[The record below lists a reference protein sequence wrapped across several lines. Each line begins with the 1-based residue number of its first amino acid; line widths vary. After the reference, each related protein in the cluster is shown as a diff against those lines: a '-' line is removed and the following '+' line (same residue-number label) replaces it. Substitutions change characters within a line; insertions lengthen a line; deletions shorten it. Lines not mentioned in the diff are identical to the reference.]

1 MPSPH
6 LQFIAGWHKIGTAP
20 SADLVKREEAA
31 VFWETRQ
38 PSAPP
43 DRLCSFCG
51 KRQGAVQNLIAS
63 PAPHTCTSCR
73 ASAPLLIC
81 EECIQHCSS
90 SVKKDKQGQGAST
103 TAVPLV
109 VPKPTEIKATL
120 DDYVIGQDRAKK
132 VLSVAVHNHYK
143 RILHRDRLKHVEPQK
158 GNILMIGSTGTGK
171 TLLSQTLARILHVPF
186 AIADATTLTEAGYV
200 GEDVENVVL
209 KLLQNCDYDVTRA
222 ETGIIYIDEIDK
234 ISRKSENPSLTRDVS
249 GEGVQQ
255 ALLKLVEGTSCNVPP
270 KGGRKHPEQDC
281 IRVDTT
287 NILFI
292 AGGAFVGLDQII
304 GQRTMPKRLGFGADP
319 IGVIGGHTEILGRV
333 QSEDLL
339 KFGLIPEFVGR
350 FPVLTTLSDLD
361 VPAFI
366 RVLTEPRNALVKQYQ
381 ALFEIEGVD
390 LQFTD
395 SAVKAVA
402 RRAAVMKTG
411 ARALRT
417 ILEEVMLDLMY
428 DVPTLGGV
436 KSVVITEEVIAG
448 IGQPQIVN

>member
-1 MPSPH
+1 
-6 LQFIAGWHKIGTAP
+6 
-20 SADLVKREEAA
+20 

-43 DRLCSFCG
+43 DRFCSFCG
-51 KRQGAVQNLIAS
+51 KRPGTVQNLIAS
-63 PAPHTCTSCR
+63 PAPYTCSSCR
-73 ASAPLLIC
+73 TTSALLIC
-81 EECIQHCSS
+81 EECIQHCSAAL
-90 SVKKDKQGQGAST
+90 KKDNQVQGSPAP
-103 TAVPLV
+103 VPLV

-120 DDYVIGQDRAKK
+120 DQYVIGQDRAKK

-143 RILHRDRLKHVEPQK
+143 RIVNRDRLKHVDIQK

-186 AIADATTLTEAGYV
+186 TIADATALTEAGYV
-200 GEDVENVVL
+200 GEDVETVVL
-209 KLLQNCDYDVTRA
+209 KLLQNCDYDVARA

-255 ALLKLVEGTSCNVPP
+255 ALLKLVEGTVCNVPP
-270 KGGRKHPEQDC
+270 KGGRKHPEQDY

-304 GQRTMPKRLGFGADP
+304 AQRTMPKRLGFGVNSPGSEID
-319 IGVIGGHTEILGRV
+319 GHTDALRHV
-333 QSEDLL
+333 RSEDLL
-339 KFGLIPEFVGR
+339 KSGLIPEFVGR

-361 VPAFI
+361 VPALM
-366 RVLTEPRNALVKQYQ
+366 RVLTEPRNALVKHYQ

-395 SAVKAVA
+395 SALKAAA
-402 RRAAVMKTG
+402 RRAALLKTG
-411 ARALRT
+411 ARALRS

-428 DVPTLGGV
+428 DLPSRSGV
-436 KSVVITEEVIAG
+436 KSVVITEEVITG
-448 IGQPQIVN
+448 IGQPQILT

>member
-1 MPSPH
+1 
-6 LQFIAGWHKIGTAP
+6 
-20 SADLVKREEAA
+20 
-31 VFWETRQ
+31 VFWETRH
-38 PSAPP
+38 PSQKPE
-43 DRLCSFCG
+43 RLCSFCG
-51 KRQGAVQNLIAS
+51 KIQGAVQNLVAS
-63 PAPHTCTSCR
+63 PAEYTCDSCQTTSK
-73 ASAPLLIC
+73 LLIC
-81 EECIQHCSS
+81 EECIQHCSVS
-90 SVKKDKQGQGAST
+90 MTKNRAAQGASPSL
-103 TAVPLV
+103 PLV
-109 VPKPTEIKATL
+109 IPKPTEIKATL

-143 RILHRDRLKHVEPQK
+143 RIVNRDRLKHVDLQK

-186 AIADATTLTEAGYV
+186 TIADATALTEAGYV

-209 KLLQNCDYDVTRA
+209 KLLQNCDYDVQRA

-255 ALLKLVEGTSCNVPP
+255 ALLKLVEGTICNVPP
-270 KGGRKHPEQDC
+270 KGGRKHPEQDYV
-281 IRVDTT
+281 RVDTT

-304 GQRTMPKRLGFGADP
+304 AQRTMPKRLGFGAFGTSAEID
-319 IGVIGGHTEILGRV
+319 GHTDVLRRV

-350 FPVLTTLSDLD
+350 FPVLTTLDDLD
-361 VPAFI
+361 VPALI

-390 LQFTD
+390 LQFTE

-402 RRAAVMKTG
+402 RRAALMKTG

-428 DVPTLGGV
+428 DIPALGGV
-436 KSVVITEEVIAG
+436 KSVVITEEVIG
-448 IGQPQIVN
+448 GVGQPQILT

>member
-1 MPSPH
+1 M
-6 LQFIAGWHKIGTAP
+6 
-20 SADLVKREEAA
+20 
-31 VFWETRQ
+31 FWDRRHSSQE
-38 PSAPP
+38 P

-51 KRQGAVQNLIAS
+51 KRQDAVQPLITS
-63 PAPHTCTSCR
+63 PEPYSCPSCR
-73 ASAPLLIC
+73 TAAPLSIC
-81 EECIQHCSS
+81 EECIQHCSLS
-90 SVKKDKQGQGAST
+90 LAKDKNGGIPGSST
-103 TAVPLV
+103 SLPLV
-109 VPKPTEIKATL
+109 IPKPTDIKATL

-143 RILHRDRLKHVEPQK
+143 RIANRERLKHVDLQK

-186 AIADATTLTEAGYV
+186 TIADATALTEAGYV

-209 KLLQNCDYDVTRA
+209 KLLQSCEYDVARA

-255 ALLKLVEGTSCNVPP
+255 ALLKLVEGTICNVPP
-270 KGGRKHPEQDC
+270 KGGRKHPEQDY

-304 GQRTMPKRLGFGADP
+304 AQRTMPKRLGFGALSPAGEID
-319 IGVIGGHTEILGRV
+319 GHTDILRRV

-350 FPVLTTLSDLD
+350 FPVLTTLADLD
-361 VPAFI
+361 VPALI
-366 RVLTEPRNALVKQYQ
+366 RVLTEPRNALVRQYQ

-428 DVPTLGGV
+428 DVPALGGV

-448 IGQPQIVN
+448 IGQPQLLM

>member
-1 MPSPH
+1 MARPTN
-6 LQFIAGWHKIGTAP
+6 IT
-20 SADLVKREEAA
+20 
-31 VFWETRQ
+31 
-38 PSAPP
+38 
-43 DRLCSFCG
+43 LCSFCG
-51 KRQGAVQNLIAS
+51 KSHAEVKKLIAG
-63 PAPHTCTSCR
+63 PGVY
-73 ASAPLLIC
+73 IC
-81 EECIQHCSS
+81 DNCVVLCKNVLDKEFAAQN
-90 SVKKDKQGQGAST
+90 KKQKPRVT
-103 TAVPLV
+103 
-109 VPKPTEIKATL
+109 VPKPAEIKRQL
-120 DDYVIGQDRAKK
+120 DKYCIGQEHAKK
-132 VLSVAVHNHYK
+132 TLSVAVHNHYK
-143 RILHRDRLKHVEPQK
+143 RIANRERLAHVDLQK

-186 AIADATTLTEAGYV
+186 TIADATALTEAGYV

-209 KLLQNCDYDVTRA
+209 KLLQSCDYDVTRA

-255 ALLKLVEGTSCNVPP
+255 ALLKLVEGTICNVPP
-270 KGGRKHPEQDC
+270 KGGRKHPEQDY

-304 GQRTMPKRLGFGADP
+304 NQRTMPKRLGFGAIIPAID
-319 IGVIGGHTEILGRV
+319 IDGHTDVLRRV

-350 FPVLTTLSDLD
+350 FPILTTLSDLD
-361 VPAFI
+361 VPALI
-366 RVLTEPRNALVKQYQ
+366 RVLTEPRNALVRQYQ
-381 ALFEIEGVD
+381 ALFEIEGVE

-395 SAVKAVA
+395 SAIKAVA

-417 ILEEVMLDLMY
+417 IMEEAMLELMY
-428 DVPTLGGV
+428 EVPALGGV

-448 IGQPQIVN
+448 IGQPQILT

>member
-1 MPSPH
+1 MFWDTRPSSP
-6 LQFIAGWHKIGTAP
+6 K
-20 SADLVKREEAA
+20 
-31 VFWETRQ
+31 
-38 PSAPP
+38 P

-51 KRQGAVQNLIAS
+51 KHQNTLIAS
-63 PAPHTCTSCR
+63 PAQYTCNSCR
-73 ASAPLLIC
+73 TTSTLLIC
-81 EECIQHCSS
+81 EECIQSC
-90 SVKKDKQGQGAST
+90 ANST
-103 TAVPLV
+103 TKSPGAQASSPSLPLV
-109 VPKPTEIKATL
+109 IPKPTEIKAML
-120 DDYVIGQDRAKK
+120 DEYVIGQEQAKK

-143 RILHRDRLKHVEPQK
+143 RIVNRERLTHVDLQK

-186 AIADATTLTEAGYV
+186 AIADATALTQAGYV

-209 KLLQNCDYDVTRA
+209 KLLQNCDYDVKRA

-255 ALLKLVEGTSCNVPP
+255 ALLKLVEWTTCNVPP
-270 KGGRKHPEQDC
+270 KGGRKHPEQDY

-292 AGGAFVGLDQII
+292 GGGAFVGLDQFIAE
-304 GQRTMPKRLGFGADP
+304 RTMPKRLGFEASSRAGK
-319 IGVIGGHTEILGRV
+319 IGHTDVLRRV
-333 QSEDLL
+333 QSADLL
-339 KFGLIPEFVGR
+339 KYGLIPEFIGR
-350 FPVLTTLSDLD
+350 FPVLTTLADLD
-361 VPAFI
+361 VPALI

-381 ALFEIEGVD
+381 ALFGIEGVE
-390 LQFTD
+390 LRFAD

-402 RRAAVMKTG
+402 RRAVEMKTG

-428 DVPTLGGV
+428 EIPALTGA
-436 KSVVITEEVIAG
+436 KSVEITEEVIAG
-448 IGQPQIVN
+448 TGQPHILS

>member
-1 MPSPH
+1 M
-6 LQFIAGWHKIGTAP
+6 
-20 SADLVKREEAA
+20 
-31 VFWETRQ
+31 FWETRN
-38 PSAPP
+38 PSAKPEQS
-43 DRLCSFCG
+43 CAFCG
-51 KRQGAVQNLIAS
+51 KRQGQVKNLIAS
-63 PAPHTCTSCR
+63 PTPYTCHSCR
-73 ASAPLLIC
+73 TSSVLLIC
-81 EECIQHCSS
+81 AECIQRSTDS
-90 SVKKDKQGQGAST
+90 LTKENAGQGRAPSP
-103 TAVPLV
+103 PLV

-132 VLSVAVHNHYK
+132 VLAVAVHNHYK
-143 RILHRDRLKHVEPQK
+143 RILNRDRLKHVDLQK
-158 GNILMIGSTGTGK
+158 GNILVIGSTGTGK

-186 AIADATTLTEAGYV
+186 TIADATTLTEAGYV

-209 KLLQNCDYDVTRA
+209 KLLQSCEYDVKRA

-255 ALLKLVEGTSCNVPP
+255 ALLKLVEGTICNVPP
-270 KGGRKHPEQDC
+270 KGGRKHPEQDF

-292 AGGAFVGLDQII
+292 AGGAFVGLDHII
-304 GQRTMPKRLGFGADP
+304 TQRTTPKRLGFEAHDAASGID
-319 IGVIGGHTEILGRV
+319 GHTDVLRRV
-333 QSEDLL
+333 ESDDLL

-361 VPAFI
+361 VPALI
-366 RVLTEPRNALVKQYQ
+366 RVLTEPRNALVRQYQ
-381 ALFEIEGVD
+381 ALFELEGIE

-395 SAVKAVA
+395 SAMKAVA
-402 RRAAVMKTG
+402 RRAALMKTG

-428 DVPTLGGV
+428 DVPALNSV
-436 KSVVITEEVIAG
+436 KSVLITEEVIAG
-448 IGQPQIVN
+448 IGQPKILA

>member
-1 MPSPH
+1 M
-6 LQFIAGWHKIGTAP
+6 
-20 SADLVKREEAA
+20 
-31 VFWETRQ
+31 FWDTRQ
-38 PSAPP
+38 PSPKP
-43 DRLCSFCG
+43 DPLCSFCG
-51 KRQGAVQNLIAS
+51 KTQTTARNLIAS
-63 PAPHTCTSCR
+63 PAQYTCHSCR
-73 ASAPLLIC
+73 TTSTLLIC
-81 EECIQHCSS
+81 EECIQSCADSMTKDKGAQSS
-90 SVKKDKQGQGAST
+90 SSSL
-103 TAVPLV
+103 PLV
-109 VPKPTEIKATL
+109 IPKPTEIKAIL
-120 DDYVIGQDRAKK
+120 DGYAIGQDQAKK

-143 RILHRDRLKHVEPQK
+143 RIVNRERLTHVDLQK

-171 TLLSQTLARILHVPF
+171 TLLSQTLARVLHVPF
-186 AIADATTLTEAGYV
+186 AIADATALTQAGYV

-209 KLLQNCDYDVTRA
+209 KLLQSCDYDVKRA

-255 ALLKLVEGTSCNVPP
+255 ALLKLVEGTICNVPP
-270 KGGRKHPEQDC
+270 KGGRKHPEQDY

-304 GQRTMPKRLGFGADP
+304 AERTMPKRLGFEANDLAWK
-319 IGVIGGHTEILGRV
+319 IDGHTDVLRRV
-333 QSEDLL
+333 HSEDLL

-361 VPAFI
+361 VPALI

-381 ALFEIEGVD
+381 ALFEIEGIQ
-390 LQFTD
+390 LRFSD

-402 RRAAVMKTG
+402 RRAAQMKTG

-428 DVPTLGGV
+428 DIPALTGIR
-436 KSVVITEEVIAG
+436 SVEITEDVIAG
-448 IGQPQIVN
+448 TGQPHILT

>member
-1 MPSPH
+1 MP
-6 LQFIAGWHKIGTAP
+6 
-20 SADLVKREEAA
+20 
-31 VFWETRQ
+31 
-38 PSAPP
+38 
-43 DRLCSFCG
+43 
-51 KRQGAVQNLIAS
+51 NL
-63 PAPHTCTSCR
+63 
-73 ASAPLLIC
+73 
-81 EECIQHCSS
+81 SS
-90 SVKKDKQGQGAST
+90 SL
-103 TAVPLV
+103 PLIL
-109 VPKPTEIKATL
+109 PKPTEIKAAL
-120 DDYVIGQDRAKK
+120 DDYVIGQEHAKK

-143 RILHRDRLKHVEPQK
+143 RIANRERLKHVDLQK

-186 AIADATTLTEAGYV
+186 TIADATALTEAGYV

-209 KLLQNCDYDVTRA
+209 KLLQSCDYDVARA

-255 ALLKLVEGTSCNVPP
+255 ALLKLVEGTICNVPP
-270 KGGRKHPEQDC
+270 KGGRKHPEQEY

-292 AGGAFVGLDQII
+292 AGGAFVGLDQLIA
-304 GQRTMPKRLGFGADP
+304 QRTMPKRLGFGALTSAREID
-319 IGVIGGHTEILGRV
+319 GHTDLLRQA

-339 KFGLIPEFVGR
+339 KFGLIPEFAGR
-350 FPVLTTLSDLD
+350 FPVLTTLADLD
-361 VPAFI
+361 VPALI

-381 ALFEIEGVD
+381 ALFEIEGVE

-395 SAVKAVA
+395 AAVKSIA

-428 DVPTLGGV
+428 DIPALAGV
-436 KSVVITEEVIAG
+436 KAVVITEDTIAG
-448 IGQPQIVN
+448 TQQPQLLS

>member
-1 MPSPH
+1 MFWDRRHPSEKP
-6 LQFIAGWHKIGTAP
+6 
-20 SADLVKREEAA
+20 E
-31 VFWETRQ
+31 
-38 PSAPP
+38 
-43 DRLCSFCG
+43 RLCSFCG
-51 KRQGAVQNLIAS
+51 KRQGAVQSLITS
-63 PAPHTCTSCR
+63 PEPYSCHSCR
-73 ASAPLLIC
+73 TSAPLLIC
-81 EECIQHCSS
+81 EECIQRCSQSVAKDKNGGAQGSS
-90 SVKKDKQGQGAST
+90 SSL
-103 TAVPLV
+103 PLV
-109 VPKPTEIKATL
+109 VPKPTDIKATL
-120 DDYVIGQDRAKK
+120 DEFVVGQDRAKK

-143 RILHRDRLKHVEPQK
+143 RILNRERLKHVDLQK

-186 AIADATTLTEAGYV
+186 TIADATALTEAGYV

-209 KLLQNCDYDVTRA
+209 KLLQSCEYDVARA

-255 ALLKLVEGTSCNVPP
+255 ALLKLVEGTVCNVPP
-270 KGGRKHPEQDC
+270 KGGRKHPDQDY

-304 GQRTMPKRLGFGADP
+304 GQRAMPKRLGFGAVRADHE
-319 IGVIGGHTEILGRV
+319 IDGHTDMLRFA

-350 FPVLTTLSDLD
+350 FPILTTLADLD
-361 VPAFI
+361 VPALI
-366 RVLTEPRNALVKQYQ
+366 RVLTEPRNALVRQYQ
-381 ALFEIEGVD
+381 ALFEIEGVE
-390 LQFTD
+390 LEFTD
-395 SAVKAVA
+395 AAVKAVA

-428 DVPTLGGV
+428 EIPASGGV

-448 IGQPQIVN
+448 IGAPQILT

>member
-1 MPSPH
+1 M
-6 LQFIAGWHKIGTAP
+6 
-20 SADLVKREEAA
+20 
-31 VFWETRQ
+31 FWETRH
-38 PSAPP
+38 PSAKP
-43 DRLCSFCG
+43 DRLCSLCG
-51 KRQGAVQNLIAS
+51 RRQSEVRNLIAS
-63 PAPHTCTSCR
+63 PTPYTCDSCR
-73 ASAPLLIC
+73 TSSALLIC
-81 EECIQHCSS
+81 DECIQRCVASMTKDDRAQGSVSS
-90 SVKKDKQGQGAST
+90 M
-103 TAVPLV
+103 PLV

-132 VLSVAVHNHYK
+132 VLAVAVHNHYK
-143 RILHRDRLKHVEPQK
+143 RILNRDRLKHVDLQK

-186 AIADATTLTEAGYV
+186 TIADATTLTEAGYV

-209 KLLQNCDYDVTRA
+209 KLLQSCEYDVKRA

-255 ALLKLVEGTSCNVPP
+255 ALLKLVEGTICNVPP
-270 KGGRKHPEQDC
+270 KGGRKHPDQDC

-292 AGGAFVGLDQII
+292 GGGAFVGLDQII
-304 GQRTMPKRLGFGADP
+304 AQRTMPKRLGFGADIP
-319 IGVIGGHTEILGRV
+319 AYEIDGHTDVLRQV
-333 QSEDLL
+333 RSEDLL

-361 VPAFI
+361 VPALI

-381 ALFEIEGVD
+381 ALFEIEGVA

-428 DVPTLGGV
+428 DVPALNGV
-436 KSVVITEEVIAG
+436 KSVVITEEVIVG
-448 IGQPQIVN
+448 VGQPQILT

>member
-1 MPSPH
+1 MFWDTRHPS
-6 LQFIAGWHKIGTAP
+6 QK
-20 SADLVKREEAA
+20 
-31 VFWETRQ
+31 
-38 PSAPP
+38 P
-43 DRLCSFCG
+43 DRRCSFCG
-51 KRQGAVQNLIAS
+51 TVPDAGQTLVANS
-63 PAPHTCTSCR
+63 EPFTCLSCR
-73 ASAPLLIC
+73 TSAALLIC
-81 EECIQHCSS
+81 EDCIQRCALSLSHEKNTSARGSS
-90 SVKKDKQGQGAST
+90 PSL
-103 TAVPLV
+103 PLV
-109 VPKPTEIKATL
+109 IPKPTDIKAKL

-143 RILHRDRLKHVEPQK
+143 RIVNRERLKHVDLEK

-186 AIADATTLTEAGYV
+186 TIADATALTEAGYV

-209 KLLQNCDYDVTRA
+209 KLLQSCDYDVARA
-222 ETGIIYIDEIDK
+222 ETGIIYIDEIAK

-255 ALLKLVEGTSCNVPP
+255 ALLKLVEGTVCNVPP
-270 KGGRKHPEQDC
+270 KGGRKHPEQDY

-304 GQRTMPKRLGFGADP
+304 AQRTQPKRLGFGAINSAGEID
-319 IGVIGGHTEILGRV
+319 GHTEMLRCV

-361 VPAFI
+361 VPALI

-381 ALFEIEGVD
+381 ALFELEGIE

-428 DVPTLGGV
+428 DVPALCGV

-448 IGQPQIVN
+448 IGQPKILV

>member
-1 MPSPH
+1 MS
-6 LQFIAGWHKIGTAP
+6 
-20 SADLVKREEAA
+20 
-31 VFWETRQ
+31 
-38 PSAPP
+38 
-43 DRLCSFCG
+43 
-51 KRQGAVQNLIAS
+51 
-63 PAPHTCTSCR
+63 
-73 ASAPLLIC
+73 IC
-81 EECIQHCSS
+81 EECIQHCSLS
-90 SVKKDKQGQGAST
+90 LSKNKPNGTQALASPL
-103 TAVPLV
+103 PLV
-109 VPKPTEIKATL
+109 IPKPTDIKAKL
-120 DDYVIGQDRAKK
+120 DEYVIGQDRAKK

-143 RILHRDRLKHVEPQK
+143 RIVNRERLKHVDLEK

-186 AIADATTLTEAGYV
+186 TIADATALTEAGYV

-209 KLLQNCDYDVTRA
+209 KLLQSCDYDVARA

-255 ALLKLVEGTSCNVPP
+255 ALLKLVEGTVCNVPP
-270 KGGRKHPEQDC
+270 KGGRKHPEQDY

-292 AGGAFVGLDQII
+292 AGGAFVGLDTMIA
-304 GQRTMPKRLGFGADP
+304 QRTMPKRLGFGAITPAGELD
-319 IGVIGGHTEILGRV
+319 GHSEVLRCV

-350 FPVLTTLSDLD
+350 FPVLTTLADLD
-361 VPAFI
+361 VPALI

-381 ALFEIEGVD
+381 VLFEIEGID

-395 SAVKAVA
+395 AAVKAVA

-428 DVPTLGGV
+428 DVPALSGV

-448 IGQPQIVN
+448 IGQPKILA

>member
-1 MPSPH
+1 MFWDRRH
-6 LQFIAGWHKIGTAP
+6 TAQ
-20 SADLVKREEAA
+20 K
-31 VFWETRQ
+31 
-38 PSAPP
+38 P

-51 KRQGAVQNLIAS
+51 KPQDAAQSLLTS
-63 PAPHTCTSCR
+63 PEPHTCRSCR
-73 ASAPLLIC
+73 TSAPLLIC
-81 EECIQHCSS
+81 EDCVQRCSS
-90 SVKKDKQGQGAST
+90 SFAQGRHGGLSNLSSSL
-103 TAVPLV
+103 PLIL
-109 VPKPTEIKATL
+109 PKPTEIKAAL
-120 DDYVIGQDRAKK
+120 DDYVIGQEHAKK

-143 RILHRDRLKHVEPQK
+143 RIANRERLKHVDLQK

-186 AIADATTLTEAGYV
+186 TIADATALTEAGYV

-209 KLLQNCDYDVTRA
+209 KLLQSCDYDVARA

-255 ALLKLVEGTSCNVPP
+255 ALLKLVEGTICNVPP
-270 KGGRKHPEQDC
+270 KGGRKHPEQEY

-292 AGGAFVGLDQII
+292 AGGAFVGLDQLIA
-304 GQRTMPKRLGFGADP
+304 QRTMPKRLGFGALTSTRD
-319 IGVIGGHTEILGRV
+319 IEGHTDLLRQA

-350 FPVLTTLSDLD
+350 FPVLTTLADLD
-361 VPAFI
+361 VPALI

-381 ALFEIEGVD
+381 ALFEIEGVE

-395 SAVKAVA
+395 AAVKSIA

-428 DVPTLGGV
+428 DIPALAGV
-436 KSVVITEEVIAG
+436 KSVVITEETIAG
-448 IGQPQIVN
+448 TQQPQLLT